1 MNVKTKV
8 KSDIDIALAAEL
20 KPITKIAES
29 IGMNEDDLELY
40 GKYKAKL
47 TYDYLNKLQIKED
60 GRLILVT
67 SINPTK
73 AGEGKSTVTVGLG
86 DAFSQLGKKAMIAL
100 RELSLGPVMGL
111 KGGAAGGGYS
121 QILPMDEIA
130 PPAACCG

>member
-47 TYDYLNKLQIKED
+47 TYDYLNSCKQK
-60 GRLILVT
+60 
-67 SINPTK
+67 K
-73 AGEGKSTVTVGLG
+73 MG
-86 DAFSQLGKKAMIAL
+86 D
-100 RELSLGPVMGL
+100 
-111 KGGAAGGGYS
+111 
-121 QILPMDEIA
+121 
-130 PPAACCG
+130 